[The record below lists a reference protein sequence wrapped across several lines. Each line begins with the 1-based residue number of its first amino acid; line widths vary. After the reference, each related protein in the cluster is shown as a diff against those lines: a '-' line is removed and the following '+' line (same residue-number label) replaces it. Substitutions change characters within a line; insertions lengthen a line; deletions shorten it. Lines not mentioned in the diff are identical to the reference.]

1 MPYYIQNIN
10 QRGTYSLIR
19 VVKRLRDFKGTEG
32 EMYSVARR
40 KERRVHDAV
49 PIYKFEDGKLVKEPA
64 HLVWLEL
71 ST

>member
-1 MPYYIQNIN
+1 L
-10 QRGTYSLIR
+10 TR
-19 VVKRLRDFKGTEG
+19 VVKRLRDFQGTEG

-49 PIYKFEDGKLVKEPA
+49 PIYKFEDGKLVKESA

-71 ST
+71 SS

>member
-10 QRGTYSLIR
+10 QRGPYHLTR

-71 ST
+71 SS

>member
-10 QRGTYSLIR
+10 QRGPYYLTR
-19 VVKRLRDFKGTEG
+19 VVKRLRDFTGTEG

-40 KERRVHDAV
+40 KERRVHDFV
-49 PIYKFEDGKLVKEPA
+49 PIYKFEDGKLVKDSA

-71 ST
+71 SS